1 MTSTALEAAVGVA
14 PALRTE
20 VRHTSAPE
28 PGGCRWCGTAQRQH
42 ASRFAP
48 SVGQHVFD
56 APTAAQRLARMRAR
70 RTSRP

>member
-1 MTSTALEAAVGVA
+1 MTSDTLVAAA
-14 PALRTE
+14 YAASA
-20 VRHTSAPE
+20 VRHKSAPE
-28 PGGCRWCGTAQRQH
+28 PGGCRWCGIAQRQH

-70 RTSRP
+70 RSSRP